1 MGEKPLFVILCVLHG
16 VAESPLSGG
25 EVARED
31 RRVQEQMAVG
41 VKWGLDQG
49 SMVCRMLVSNNHTW
63 PSTKKGGDE
72 LEKNGDSEDGREES
86 GRAES
91 TTR

>member
-1 MGEKPLFVILCVLHG
+1 MGEEPFFVPLSVFHG

-25 EVARED
+25 EVARVD

-41 VKWGLDQG
+41 VKKGLGQG
-49 SMVCRMLVSNNHTW
+49 SMVCRMVISNNDTW
-63 PSTKKGGDE
+63 PSTTKG
-72 LEKNGDSEDGREES
+72 RES

>member
-1 MGEKPLFVILCVLHG
+1 MGEKPFFVILCVLHS
-16 VAESPLSGG
+16 VAKSPLSGG
-25 EVARED
+25 EVTRLD

-41 VKWGLDQG
+41 VKKGLDQG
-49 SMVCRMLVSNNHTW
+49 SMVCRMVISNNDTW
-63 PSTKKGGDE
+63 PSTTKG
-72 LEKNGDSEDGREES
+72 RES